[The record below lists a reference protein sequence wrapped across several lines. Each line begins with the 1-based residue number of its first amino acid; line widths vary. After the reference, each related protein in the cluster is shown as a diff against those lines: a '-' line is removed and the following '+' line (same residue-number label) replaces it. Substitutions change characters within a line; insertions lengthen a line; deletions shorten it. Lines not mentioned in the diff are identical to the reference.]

1 MVDVTDREII
11 NFDLVNS
18 VQSEKALDHFTE
30 QLCSDYT
37 MVSRESFSLKFTD
50 QEGKTICGMRLTEI
64 LNSLKNQIINYP
76 GIRLIW
82 NDCKSEEPCHQLG
95 LYEPVH
101 NFFLDVFQLDNVQL
115 SEDCVHALGNLK
127 IAKHISIGEET
138 LLTPEGFY
146 ALNELNNCAFH
157 FKYHTSWDWLM
168 PTWHKIRDIAQEH
181 DILLNKQIDDTF
193 GVTIQVYQPNG
204 YYLRFEDNRHSGIQS
219 FWKMILK
226 YIDWFE
232 KEMKLSA

>member
-18 VQSEKALDHFTE
+18 VQSEKALDHFIE
-30 QLCSDYT
+30 GLCTDYT
-37 MVSRESFSLKFTD
+37 AVSRESFSLKFTD
-50 QEGKTICGMRLTEI
+50 QEGKTICGLRLTEI

-76 GIRLIW
+76 GINLIW
-82 NDCKSEEPCHQLG
+82 NDCKSEEACHELG
-95 LYEPVH
+95 IYEPVH
-101 NFFLDVFQLDNVQL
+101 NFFLDVFLHDNVKL
-115 SEDCVHALGNLK
+115 STDCIHALGNLK
-127 IAKHISIGEET
+127 IARHISIGEET
-138 LLTPEGFY
+138 LLTPDGFY
-146 ALNELNNCAFH
+146 KLEELNNCSFH

-168 PTWHKIRDIAQEH
+168 PTWHKIRDIAQQH

-219 FWKMILK
+219 FWKMILE